1 MKTTTPKIPFKA
13 ILAAVLCNVLFGSAS
28 PAIKVGYQLFSITDD
43 VFTQLL
49 FAGIRF
55 FLAGCMAFCLA
66 AGKQRRIPTLHK
78 SNVKTVCLMGFVY
91 TFLQYM
97 FFYIGLGHTSG
108 ASGSVLVSTSAF
120 FAVVIAHFAYKDDK
134 MTPAKVLGTILG
146 FAGVLFAVL
155 SNGGMGGFSLIG
167 EGFILMTALCF
178 VLGSMVSKKAT
189 AVDDSTTV
197 TAYNLLI
204 GGALLILAGL
214 LGGGGGMTVTRSG
227 VLVLL
232 YLAMVSAVGFTI
244 WSRLVQKY
252 PLGKVNVYNFVNP
265 IAGTLLSAL
274 FLHENILRW
283 QYPLALVLVCAGIII
298 VNKDKK

>member
-1 MKTTTPKIPFKA
+1 MKTTTQKIPPKA
-13 ILAAVLCNVLFGSAS
+13 VGAAVLCNILFGSAS
-28 PAIKVGYQLFSITDD
+28 PAIKVGYQLFSIAND

-49 FAGIRF
+49 FAGVRF
-55 FLAGCMAFCLA
+55 FLAGCMAFALA
-66 AGKQRRIPTLHK
+66 TTKGRRVPTLHK
-78 SNVKTVCLMGFVY
+78 TNIPTVCLMGFVY

-134 MTPAKVLGTILG
+134 MTPGKVLGTLLG
-146 FAGVLFAVL
+146 FAGVLFATL
-155 SNGGMGGFSLIG
+155 ANGSMGGFSLMG
-167 EGFILMTALCF
+167 EGFILLTALCF

-189 AVDDSTTV
+189 RMDDSATI

-204 GGALLILAGL
+204 GGALLILVGL
-214 LGGGGGMTVTRSG
+214 LGGGGGMTFTLPG
-227 VLVLL
+227 MLVLL

-265 IAGTLLSAL
+265 IAGTVLSAL

-283 QYPLALVLVCAGIII
+283 QYPLSLVLLCAGIII